1 MRDLEEKFQRDIQIS
16 QARSTAQIK
25 KLQQKLKESENQWEE
40 TRIARM
46 GEIENLQ
53 KQFQKLTNDRR
64 QEEYELWFLECNILL
79 VG

>member
-1 MRDLEEKFQRDIQIS
+1 MRSLEETFQRDIQIS
-16 QARSTAQIK
+16 KATSTARIK
-25 KLQQKLKESENQWEE
+25 KLQQQLEESKNQWDEVQ
-40 TRIARM
+40 IARLL
-46 GEIENLQ
+46 EIKNLQ